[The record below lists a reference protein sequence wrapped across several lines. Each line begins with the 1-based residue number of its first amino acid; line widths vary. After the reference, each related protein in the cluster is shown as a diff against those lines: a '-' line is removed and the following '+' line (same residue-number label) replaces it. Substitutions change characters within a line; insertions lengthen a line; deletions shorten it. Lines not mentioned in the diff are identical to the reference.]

1 MFDVGFSEMLV
12 IGIVALLVI
21 GPEKL
26 PSVARTV
33 GALLGRMQRYV
44 NDVKADINREIE
56 LDELKKLQTTVQDAA
71 RSIETSVNDTM
82 STFQTQADELN
93 KIASGDIAG
102 LTETKPAET
111 NSAESGTSGSSSSS
125 VTTGT
130 GTTGTGTA
138 DTALIADAT
147 AIAGDGAAAA
157 AVPQTDSHAEAMAML
172 AAAEAAPGPAA
183 MAEHAAEG
191 AAQSGSQS
199 GSQGTLALE
208 AASTNAPGQITGAKS
223 ATVPA

>member
-111 NSAESGTSGSSSSS
+111 DSAEAGTSSSS
-125 VTTGT
+125 V
-130 GTTGTGTA
+130 TTGTGTA

-172 AAAEAAPGPAA
+172 AAAEAAPGPAS

-191 AAQSGSQS
+191 AALSGSQS

-208 AASTNAPGQITGAKS
+208 AASTNAPSQITGAKS

>member
-71 RSIETSVNDTM
+71 RSIETSVSDTM

-93 KIASGDIAG
+93 KIASGDVAG
-102 LTETKPAET
+102 LTATKPAET
-111 NSAESGTSGSSSSS
+111 TPADAGTNGAATGATATLSS
-125 VTTGT
+125 VATETTTAAST
-130 GTTGTGTA
+130 GVDA
-138 DTALIADAT
+138 AT
-147 AIAGDGAAAA
+147 AADVAPAPVAHPG
-157 AVPQTDSHAEAMAML
+157 AMATF
-172 AAAEAAPGPAA
+172 AVAGAAPGPAA
-183 MAEHAAEG
+183 IAEASAARAAEG
-191 AAQSGSQS
+191 GAQNGSAS
-199 GSQGTLALE
+199 GSQGTLLLE
-208 AASTNAPGQITGAKS
+208 SAPTNAPDVTAAAKPLP
-223 ATVPA
+223 ATA